1 MEAIQLNSSSDQSIY
16 PYKQNIRNP
25 RKNNVPLISP
35 RPSDQ
40 NFAPPIIHGGLLYT
54 PQPQPSLSYSYPPFS
69 YLRTQQQQ
77 PPLLPLPV
85 TNPYNNNNCR
95 TRAISCPP
103 INRKINNN
111 RSKLKPKKSKP
122 SITSP
127 QKKTE
132 SVKVSGFRHYPMVS
146 DSVECNRGSKL
157 DRSKS
162 ITNSARASSKGLM
175 IESTNRLG
183 PDPKDLPRVVSK
195 VLSSSSSGNF
205 RNINNNSDINM
216 NSNSLAPTEDE
227 EVVKFSGSVMFTL
240 SPPPSSLPL
249 PTFSLR
255 PKLSCK
261 AEAAAAEIDAG
272 ATDSLRRLLR
282 LR

>member
-1 MEAIQLNSSSDQSIY
+1 MDAIQLHSSSDQSIS
-16 PYKQNIRNP
+16 PYKQNIIRNP
-25 RKNNVPLISP
+25 RKNYVPLIS

-54 PQPQPSLSYSYPPFS
+54 PQPSLSYSYPPFS

-77 PPLLPLPV
+77 QPPLLPLPL
-85 TNPYNNNNCR
+85 TNPYNNNNNNNNCR
-95 TRAISCPP
+95 TRGISCPP
-103 INRKINNN
+103 INRKINN
-111 RSKLKPKKSKP
+111 RSKHQSLTQKKSKP
-122 SITSP
+122 SITGP
-127 QKKTE
+127 PKRTD
-132 SVKVSGFRHYPMVS
+132 SVKVSGLVK
-146 DSVECNRGSKL
+146 CNGESK
-157 DRSKS
+157 SKS
-162 ITNSARASSKGLM
+162 ITNSTKASSKGLM
-175 IESTNRLG
+175 IESTKRLG

-205 RNINNNSDINM
+205 TSTNNNSSDSNIN
-216 NSNSLAPTEDE
+216 SSGLAPTEDD
-227 EVVKFSGSVMFTL
+227 EVVKFSGSIMFTL

-261 AEAAAAEIDAG
+261 AEAAAAEIEIDAG